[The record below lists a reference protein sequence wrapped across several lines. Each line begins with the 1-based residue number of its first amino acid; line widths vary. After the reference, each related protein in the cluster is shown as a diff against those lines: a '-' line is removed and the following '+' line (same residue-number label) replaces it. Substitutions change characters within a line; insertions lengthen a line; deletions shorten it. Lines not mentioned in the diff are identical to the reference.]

1 MNARNMSVLTT
12 APTVWSSKNLIRM
25 FVLLFSVFAGLT
37 VLTSGSCAVEA
48 TFVGKR
54 SSRSPC
60 QRIFGGL
67 LTMLKMANFTTW
79 LMFREKRVCADANQR
94 GLIGMQK

>member
-1 MNARNMSVLTT
+1 MNMSVLTT
-12 APTVWSSKNLIRM
+12 APTVWSSRNLIRM
-25 FVLLFSVFAGLT
+25 FFVLFSVFAGLM

-60 QRIFGGL
+60 QRMLGGL
-67 LTMLKMANFTTW
+67 LTMLKMANLRTE
-79 LMFREKRVCADANQR
+79 LRLREKGV
-94 GLIGMQK
+94 